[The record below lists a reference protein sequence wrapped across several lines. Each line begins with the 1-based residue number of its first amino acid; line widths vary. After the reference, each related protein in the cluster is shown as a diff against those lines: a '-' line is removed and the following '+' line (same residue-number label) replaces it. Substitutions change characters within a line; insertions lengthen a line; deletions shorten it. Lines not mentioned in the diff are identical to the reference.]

1 IRSGGLIFSYA
12 FLDMYNA
19 LEDIGFT
26 QNQID
31 EMDIVYHLKRL
42 ARRKEA
48 SKEEPNKNAA
58 ASDKPLYIGTSIK

>member
-1 IRSGGLIFSYA
+1 MSEA
-12 FLDMYNA
+12 VMDMYNA
-19 LEDIGFT
+19 LEEVGFS

-48 SKEEPNKNAA
+48 TKNPKPNE
-58 ASDKPLYIGTSIK
+58 SDQVYIDQILG

>member
-1 IRSGGLIFSYA
+1 MSDA
-12 FLDMYNA
+12 VLDMYNA

-42 ARRKEA
+42 SRRKEA
-48 SKEEPNKNAA
+48 SKEKPSKNAT
-58 ASDKPLYIGTSIK
+58 ASDKPLYIDQIPGL

>member
-1 IRSGGLIFSYA
+1 MSDA
-12 FLDMYNA
+12 VLDMYNA
-19 LEDIGFT
+19 LEDIGFS

-48 SKEEPNKNAA
+48 SKEKPSNNAT
-58 ASDKPLYIGTSIK
+58 ASDKPLYIDQIPGL

>member
-1 IRSGGLIFSYA
+1 MSDA
-12 FLDMYNA
+12 VLDMYNA

-48 SKEEPNKNAA
+48 SKEKPSKNAR
-58 ASDKPLYIGTSIK
+58 SIG